1 MTSFEIALALSLA
14 GLALGPALVAMA
26 RRQPAF
32 GAGAERLTRIV
43 VPPVILLLIL
53 PHLYK
58 ETGVAAILLLA
69 AGFAGLWLFERRYH
83 RADQRADR
91 AVVVPALVL
100 HALSDGGALA
110 LALGKRG
117 GAAPVLIGGA
127 LVLHRLSEGL
137 FLATTLTPEIGVRRM
152 LYRVAAVAAA
162 TMVGALA
169 GQRLMMKLPDALL
182 NGLVA
187 IGLGMMLRIVLHRH
201 HSSPHGEIHDG

>member
-1 MTSFEIALALSLA
+1 
-14 GLALGPALVAMA
+14 
-26 RRQPAF
+26 
-32 GAGAERLTRIV
+32 
-43 VPPVILLLIL
+43 
-53 PHLYK
+53 
-58 ETGVAAILLLA
+58 
-69 AGFAGLWLFERRYH
+69 
-83 RADQRADR
+83 
-91 AVVVPALVL
+91 
-100 HALSDGGALA
+100 
-110 LALGKRG
+110 
-117 GAAPVLIGGA
+117 LIGGA